1 LEVACERTSIC
12 GSLFWKKQKE
22 KTPSY
27 DFREVI
33 IGKLSRTIRTFFG
46 RDNPTHPG
54 GFKRKI

>member
-1 LEVACERTSIC
+1 MWFFVLEKTKR
-12 GSLFWKKQKE
+12 

-33 IGKLSRTIRTFFG
+33 IGKLSRTNRTFFG